1 MVASRCLS
9 TVEKC
14 LFAAFLLTLFWAPL
28 PFGSNRPWAASLL
41 FVLLS
46 AILSGWLLLFLFD
59 AVSPSRRAWQRSRW
73 PLLALASIPL
83 WIFMQTLPL
92 PPEWVAL
99 LSPRAAELHV
109 DSDWVPLSLDVAAT
123 KFYLLGSLACFCAFA
138 LVVFLVNSAFRA
150 RMLLWVLVASGVFQ
164 ATYGALMVLSG
175 LELGFFVEKYV
186 GVGQATGTFV
196 NRNHLAGYL
205 VITLAA
211 GSGLLLSEFASDS
224 ALSVRDFVRKTLQTL
239 LSAKVILRVMLALM
253 VIALVLTRS
262 RMGNMAFFSALAVAG
277 LVALV
282 CGRRFSPKLVLLL
295 LSLFVVDAIIVGQ
308 WFGLEKL
315 VERLETTETAGKIR
329 LDVSTSSSS
338 IIEDFPLAGSGGG
351 SYYGIFPYYQ
361 DLSTAGSYYTHAH
374 NDYVELISDLGMPVT
389 VLSFGA
395 LFLLVLRR
403 ALRIQARD
411 HSRLQ
416 RGVGFA
422 TIMALTW
429 VAMHSWVDF
438 NLQILANGVTLSAV
452 LGLAF
457 AKILPG
463 NGGDNGNK
471 TPV

>member
-1 MVASRCLS
+1 MLASRYLPL
-9 TVEKC
+9 VEKF
-14 LFAAFLLTLFWAPL
+14 LFVFLLLTVFWAPL

-41 FVLLS
+41 FLLLS
-46 AILSGWLLLFLFD
+46 SILVSWLGLFLCG
-59 AVSPSRRAWQRSRW
+59 AVSISQRVWQRGRW
-73 PLLALASIPL
+73 PLLVLASIPL

-99 LSPRAAELHV
+99 LSPRAAELHIG
-109 DSDWVPLSLDVAAT
+109 SDWLPLSLDVAAT

-138 LVVFLVNSAFRA
+138 LVVFLINTAFRA

-175 LELGFFVEKYV
+175 LEWGFFVEKYV
-186 GVGQATGTFV
+186 NVGQATGTFV

-205 VITLAA
+205 VISLAA
-211 GSGLLLSEFASDS
+211 GSGLLLSEFSSHS
-224 ALSVRDFVRKTLQTL
+224 AASVREIVRQTLRTL
-239 LSAKVILRVMLALM
+239 LSPKVVLRVMLAIM
-253 VIALVLTRS
+253 VIALVLTKS
-262 RMGNMAFFSALAVAG
+262 RMGNTAFFSALAVAG
-277 LVALV
+277 LAALV

-295 LSLFVVDAIIVGQ
+295 LSLFVVDVIIVGQ
-308 WFGLEKL
+308 WFGLKQL
-315 VERLETTETAGKIR
+315 VERLETTENASRIR
-329 LDVSTSSSS
+329 FDVSTSSSS
-338 IIEDFPLAGSGGG
+338 IVEDFPLTGSGGG

-361 DLSTAGSYYTHAH
+361 ELSTAGNYRHAH
-374 NDYVELISDLGMPVT
+374 NDYVELMSDLGIPVS

-403 ALRIQARD
+403 ALRIQAQD

-422 TIMALTW
+422 IIMVLTW
-429 VAMHSWVDF
+429 VVMHSWVDF

-457 AKILPG
+457 ARILPVN
-463 NGGDNGNK
+463 NGENGNK
-471 TPV
+471 NLI